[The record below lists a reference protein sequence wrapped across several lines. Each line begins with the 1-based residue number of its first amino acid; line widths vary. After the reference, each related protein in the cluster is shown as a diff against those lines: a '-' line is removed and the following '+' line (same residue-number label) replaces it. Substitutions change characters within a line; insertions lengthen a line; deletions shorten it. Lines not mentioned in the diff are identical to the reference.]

1 MIMKAIT
8 FEEFGAPDV
17 LQVTDVTEPQ
27 LRPHD
32 LLVRTR
38 AAGVNRADLTH
49 RKGGYGRPDFGD
61 STIMGLEIAGEVI
74 ATGDATEGFKPGDR
88 VMGIVGGGAYAEI
101 SRIDYRMAMPI
112 PGSLD
117 FVQAAAI
124 TEVFVT
130 AHEALIHLGK
140 LKAGETVL
148 IHAGAGGVGGAAVQ
162 LARASGATVF
172 TTVKAKNQSQA
183 RQLGA
188 DGLIDYENE
197 DFSAV
202 VNKLTAGKGVNLI
215 LDFIG
220 APYFEPNINSLDF
233 GGRLIQIGIMGG
245 IESAKIPLDRLL
257 YRHLQITGTV
267 MKSRA
272 QDVKHAMSRRFS
284 EHWLKSFDRG
294 VLKPV
299 IDSVYPLSE
308 AAAAHQRMENGLNA
322 GKIVLTMSQR

>member
-1 MIMKAIT
+1 MNMKAIT
-8 FEEFGAPDV
+8 FEEFGAPEV
-17 LQVTDVTEPQ
+17 LKVTDVEKPL
-27 LRPHD
+27 LRPND
-32 LLVRTR
+32 LLIRTH

-61 STIMGLEIAGEVI
+61 STIMGLEVAGEVV
-74 ATGDATEGFKPGDR
+74 AVGDAVEGYKPGDR
-88 VMGIVGGGAYAEI
+88 VMGIVGGGAYAEF

-112 PGSLD
+112 PDRLD
-117 FVQAAAI
+117 YIQASAI

-162 LARASGATVF
+162 LAHATGATVF
-172 TTVKAKNQSQA
+172 TTVKAGNQEQA
-183 RQLGA
+183 RKLGA
-188 DGLIDYENE
+188 DWLIDYEKE
-197 DFSAV
+197 DFSEV
-202 VNKLTAGKGVNLI
+202 INKLTDGKGVDLI

-220 APYFEPNINSLDF
+220 APYFERNINTLDF

-245 IESAKIPLDRLL
+245 IDNAKIPLDRLL

-267 MKSRA
+267 MKSRS
-272 QDVKHAMSRRFS
+272 QDVKHAMSRRFR
-284 EHWLKSFDRG
+284 EHWLSSFEKG
-294 VLKPV
+294 VLNPV

-308 AAAAHQRMENGLNA
+308 AAAAHQRMESGLNV
-322 GKIVLTMSQR
+322 GKIVLKMQ

>member
-1 MIMKAIT
+1 MKAIA

-17 LQVTDVTEPQ
+17 LKVAEVEKPQ

-32 LLVRTR
+32 LLVQTH

-74 ATGDATEGFKPGDR
+74 AVGDAVAGYKPGDR
-88 VMGIVGGGAYAEI
+88 VMGIVGGGAYAEF

-112 PGSLD
+112 PDSLD
-117 FVQAAAI
+117 YIQAAAI

-130 AHEALIHLGK
+130 AHEALINLGK

-148 IHAGAGGVGGAAVQ
+148 IHAGAGGVGGASVQ
-162 LARASGATVF
+162 LAHATGATVF
-172 TTVKAKNQSQA
+172 TTVKAENHGQA

-188 DGLIDYENE
+188 DWLIDYENE
-197 DFSAV
+197 DFSEV
-202 VNKLTAGKGVNLI
+202 VNKLTEGKGVNLI

-220 APYFEPNINSLDF
+220 APYFERNINALDF

-245 IESAKIPLDRLL
+245 VENAKIPLDRLL
-257 YRHLQITGTV
+257 YRHLHIAGTV
-267 MKSRA
+267 MKSRS
-272 QDVKHAMSRRFS
+272 QDVKHAMSRRFR
-284 EHWLKSFDRG
+284 EHWLESFEKG

-299 IDSVYPLSE
+299 IDSVYPLSDV
-308 AAAAHQRMENGLNA
+308 ASAHQRMEAGLNV
-322 GKIVLTMSQR
+322 GKIVLKMS

>member
-1 MIMKAIT
+1 MNMKAIT
-8 FEEFGAPDV
+8 FEEFGAPEV
-17 LQVTDVTEPQ
+17 LKVTDVEKPL
-27 LRPHD
+27 LRPND
-32 LLVRTR
+32 LLIRTH

-61 STIMGLEIAGEVI
+61 SSIMGLEVAGEVV
-74 ATGDATEGFKPGDR
+74 AVGDAVEGYKPGDR
-88 VMGIVGGGAYAEI
+88 VMGIVGGGAYAEF

-112 PGSLD
+112 PDRLD
-117 FVQAAAI
+117 YIQAAAI

-162 LARASGATVF
+162 LAHATGATVF
-172 TTVKAKNQSQA
+172 TTVKAGNQEQA
-183 RQLGA
+183 RKLGA
-188 DGLIDYENE
+188 DWLIDYEKE
-197 DFSAV
+197 DFSEV
-202 VNKLTAGKGVNLI
+202 INKLTDGKGVDLI

-220 APYFEPNINSLDF
+220 APYFERNINTLDF

-245 IESAKIPLDRLL
+245 IDNAKIPLDRLL

-267 MKSRA
+267 MKSRS
-272 QDVKHAMSRRFS
+272 QDVKHAMSRRFR
-284 EHWLKSFDRG
+284 EHWLSSFEKG
-294 VLKPV
+294 VLNPV

-308 AAAAHQRMENGLNA
+308 AAAAHQRMESGLNV
-322 GKIVLTMSQR
+322 GKIVLKMQ

>member
-1 MIMKAIT
+1 MKAIT
-8 FEEFGAPDV
+8 FEEFGTPEV
-17 LQVTDVTEPQ
+17 LKITEVEKPQ

-32 LLVRTR
+32 LLIQTH

-61 STIMGLEIAGEVI
+61 STLMGLEIAGEVV
-74 ATGDATEGFKPGDR
+74 ATGDAVVGYKPGDR
-88 VMGIVGGGAYAEI
+88 VMGIVGGGAYAEF

-112 PGSLD
+112 PDGLD
-117 FVQAAAI
+117 FIQAAAI

-162 LARASGATVF
+162 LAHATGATVF
-172 TTVKAKNQSQA
+172 TTVKASNQEQA

-188 DGLIDYENE
+188 DWLIDYENE
-197 DFSAV
+197 DFV
-202 VNKLTAGKGVNLI
+202 EVINRLTDGKGVDLI

-220 APYFEPNINSLDF
+220 APYFERNINALDF

-245 IESAKIPLDRLL
+245 IDNAKIPLDRLL
-257 YRHLQITGTV
+257 YRHLHISGTV
-267 MKSRA
+267 MKSRS
-272 QDVKHAMSRRFS
+272 QDVKHAMSRRFR
-284 EHWLKSFDRG
+284 EHWLDSFEKG
-294 VLKPV
+294 ILKPV
-299 IDSVYPLSE
+299 IDSVYPLAE
-308 AAAAHQRMENGLNA
+308 AAAAHQRMESGLNA
-322 GKIVLTMSQR
+322 GKIVLKMD